1 MTTKIRRY
9 GYWGSYHSVCLAQG
23 LGLAIDN
30 IMKIPIPKLQLPSL
44 LYNLHFKKVYFPLN
58 LTLCF
63 HPTQSTNGSFLPC
76 CFLASIT
83 LDVSSFSAVSLLP
96 GPYHSL
102 LNSLTPKVTSCHWNF
117 FLNLELK

>member
-23 LGLAIDN
+23 LGLAID

-58 LTLCF
+58 QTLCF
-63 HPTQSTNGSFLPC
+63 HPNSEYQRLLLAMLFPCIYYSGCVFFL
-76 CFLASIT
+76 SS
-83 LDVSSFSAVSLLP
+83 VSSAWGLP
-96 GPYHSL
+96 FF
-102 LNSLTPKVTSCHWNF
+102 TEFTDPKSD
-117 FLNLELK
+117 